1 MFEWLFKY
9 PRVVFTQGSVVLL
22 GAWPRWALI
31 LAILVAASALAAV
44 TFAKRKT
51 LRMSFRGWRGA
62 VIWSLQSALV
72 ALLLLLLWQ
81 PAISVTSLRPQ
92 ENVVAVL
99 VDDSRSMGLRDS
111 GAETR
116 GQQARR
122 ILEDGVLQRL
132 RDRFQ
137 VHLYRLGSGLQRVP
151 DTTKLNSSSP
161 ASQISA
167 GLRQIAD
174 EAGTLPIGS
183 VVLLTDG
190 ADTTGGIPVETMTEL
205 RRRHLPV
212 NTVGFGAERLKHDVE
227 LQDVELSPKTLAGAR
242 LQVAVTLRQDGF
254 DGRKVKLSVLSGG
267 AIVATRE
274 VVLRNRPEQTEDIEF
289 NAGTAGLKNIEVRA
303 QPLEGE
309 ANTAN
314 NNQTRVLLVDDA
326 RRRLLYVEGEPRW
339 EYKFLRR
346 AVEDDAALSVV
357 SMLRTT
363 ASKVYRQ
370 GISNP
375 QELAAG
381 FPSRAEDLFEYQGL
395 ILGSVEAAYFTPN
408 QQGLIRDFVDRRGG
422 GLLFLGGSSS
432 LSDGG
437 YGASAMAD
445 LLPVTLPSRKNTFQR
460 SFVAAELTE
469 AGRSSLICRIEDDG
483 EKSAKHWE
491 ILPYLAS
498 YQDPGTPKP
507 GATVLARVNAEG
519 KQVPLLITEN
529 YGLGR
534 TAVFATGGSWR
545 WRMQQPVADKS
556 QEAFWRQLLRWTVSA
571 TPSQVVAST
580 KNATLEDEG
589 HMQLRAD
596 VRDKTYQPAG
606 DATVRAHIV
615 EPDGAA
621 ATVELRPDPQ
631 RQGVYL
637 ADWDAA
643 KPGSYVAEIS
653 AQKDGQPI
661 GKDTLSFRR
670 ENGVAEN
677 FHREQNRD
685 LLQRLAEQTGGHYY
699 TPADAKRLPE
709 EIAYSEAGVTSR
721 EFKDLWNMPAVFLL
735 ILLLKSTEWL
745 LRRRWGAV

>member
-1 MFEWLFKY
+1 MFEFLFKY
-9 PRVVFTQGSVVLL
+9 PRIVFTQGSLVLL
-22 GAWPRWALI
+22 GAWPRWALLFSI
-31 LAILVAASALAAV
+31 LLTALVLAAV
-44 TFAKRKT
+44 LFAKRNR
-51 LRMSFRGWRGA
+51 LRVSFRSWRGW

-99 VDDSRSMGLRDS
+99 VDDSRSMSLRDS
-111 GAETR
+111 GTETR
-116 GQQARR
+116 EEQARR
-122 ILEDGVLQRL
+122 VLEDGVLKRL
-132 RDRFQ
+132 RGRFQ
-137 VHLYRLGSGLQRVP
+137 VHLYRLGAGLQRIP
-151 DTTKLNSSSP
+151 DTTKLS
-161 ASQISA
+161 ASASATQISS

-190 ADTTGGIPVETMTEL
+190 ADTTGGIPAETMTEL

-212 NTVGFGAERLKHDVE
+212 NTIGFGAERLKQDIE

-242 LQVAVTLRQDGF
+242 LQATVTLRQDGF
-254 DGRKVKLSVLSGG
+254 DGKKVKVSVVSSGTV
-267 AIVATRE
+267 VASRD
-274 VVLRNRPEQTEDIEF
+274 VVLRNRPEQIEDVEF
-289 NAGTAGLKNIEVRA
+289 NAGTAGLKNIEVRV

-309 ANTAN
+309 SNTAN
-314 NNQTRVLLVDDA
+314 NSQTRVLLVDDA
-326 RRRLLYVEGEPRW
+326 KRRLLYVEGEPRW

-346 AVEDDAALSVV
+346 AVEDDPAISVV

-375 QELAAG
+375 KELADG

-408 QQGLIRDFVDRRGG
+408 QQQLVRDFVDRRGG
-422 GLLFLGGSSS
+422 GLLLLGGSSS

-437 YGASAMAD
+437 YGASALSD

-460 SFVAAELTE
+460 SFVPAELTD
-469 AGRSSLICRIEDDG
+469 AGRSSLLCRIEDDA

-556 QEAFWRQLLRWTVSA
+556 QETFWRQLLRWIVSA
-571 TPSQVVAST
+571 TPSRVAAST

-596 VRDKTYQPAG
+596 VRDKTYQPAS

-615 EPDGAA
+615 EPDGTAD
-621 ATVELRPDPQ
+621 TVELRPDPQ
-631 RQGVYL
+631 TPGVYA

-643 KPGSYVAEIS
+643 KTGSYVAEITG
-653 AQKDGQPI
+653 QKDGQPI
-661 GKDTLSFRR
+661 GKDTVSFRR

-685 LLQRLAEQTGGHYY
+685 LLQHLAEQTGGHYY
-699 TPADAKRLPE
+699 TPSDAGRLPE

-735 ILLLKSTEWL
+735 ILLLKTSEWL